1 MRRLQRIAEARAER
15 MRQRAVSV
23 LAEALPGAAVRIE
36 GERVVA
42 EGRGLRAAA
51 IGSSALRWVAG
62 ALR

>member
-1 MRRLQRIAEARAER
+1 
-15 MRQRAVSV
+15 MRQRAASV